1 MQGNVTL
8 FNQQPPT
15 SAATVEPFTL
25 SHEIVTAEKF
35 KLLDKL
41 KYYDK
46 MYHIRNIFRTI
57 SRRYPLCA
65 KEKKDKQYDKD
76 KTNIECMQ
84 NNVRSSVVR
93 EYAYLRKLKGLTQ
106 AEVAKRA
113 GISRTNVSR
122 FESGEYNPSLEMLV
136 KLAAAMDLDV
146 SVTFRASQGREN

>member
-1 MQGNVTL
+1 M
-8 FNQQPPT
+8 
-15 SAATVEPFTL
+15 
-25 SHEIVTAEKF
+25 
-35 KLLDKL
+35 
-41 KYYDK
+41 
-46 MYHIRNIFRTI
+46 
-57 SRRYPLCA
+57 CA

-84 NNVRSSVVR
+84 NNVRSSVGR